1 MDNLTGLTTGTYRV
15 VTRNSLFTLDLDAM
29 TVERS
34 NATVPLPGGLA
45 VFPLLEVAI
54 VVVGRA
60 MVLAVE
66 RDGRP
71 DTLATSAVDMITAV
85 APTPRW
91 IRNAGTLGKSH
102 LVADPR
108 QRVLPGGSNIAACG
122 RVVRDIERVALPTT
136 AEQDRCRHCVALAA
150 R

>member
-15 VTRNSLFTLDLDAM
+15 VTRHSLFTLDLDAM

-45 VFPLLEVAI
+45 VFPLLAVVV

-71 DTLATSAVDMITAV
+71 DTLSTSVVDVIAAA
-85 APTPRW
+85 APSPRW

-102 LVADPR
+102 RAADAR
-108 QRVLPGGSNIAACG
+108 QQAVPGESNIAACG
-122 RVVRDIERVALPTT
+122 RVVRNIEAVAFVTT
-136 AEQDRCRHCVALAA
+136 AEQDRCRHCVALAV